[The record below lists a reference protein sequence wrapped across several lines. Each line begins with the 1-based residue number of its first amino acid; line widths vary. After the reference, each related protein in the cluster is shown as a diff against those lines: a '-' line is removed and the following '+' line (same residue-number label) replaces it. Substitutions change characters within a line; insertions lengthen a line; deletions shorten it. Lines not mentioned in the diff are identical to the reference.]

1 MKNLRQTF
9 ASIFSL
15 VIQLQQ
21 LDFQEKLWT
30 SVQLITLGFSKEDL
44 VLNLKWLACSFIFG
58 SYLYNRLGFIV
69 SKVGG
74 KAFLHRLSIVAY
86 KTSIPFTNFL
96 LT

>member
-44 VLNLKWLACSFIFG
+44 VLNLK
-58 SYLYNRLGFIV
+58 
-69 SKVGG
+69 
-74 KAFLHRLSIVAY
+74 
-86 KTSIPFTNFL
+86 
-96 LT
+96 